1 MTATKR
7 TEYGSIT
14 ISDNA
19 IATIS
24 GLSVMETYGI
34 VGMAA
39 KNAADGFL
47 EMLKSDNLTK
57 GIKVNSEGD
66 DLSLDIYIITQYGV
80 NISVVAENLKEK
92 VRFNVEKY
100 TGLKV
105 PEINLVVQGIRT
117 NK

>member
-7 TEYGSIT
+7 TEFGSIT

-66 DLSLDIYIITQYGV
+66 DLSLDIYLSLIHI
-80 NISVVAENLKEK
+80 
-92 VRFNVEKY
+92 
-100 TGLKV
+100 
-105 PEINLVVQGIRT
+105 
-117 NK
+117 

>member
-7 TEYGSIT
+7 TEFGSIT

-39 KNAADGFL
+39 K
-47 EMLKSDNLTK
+47 KRRR
-57 GIKVNSEGD
+57 
-66 DLSLDIYIITQYGV
+66 
-80 NISVVAENLKEK
+80 
-92 VRFNVEKY
+92 RFSRNVK
-100 TGLKV
+100 
-105 PEINLVVQGIRT
+105 I
-117 NK
+117 